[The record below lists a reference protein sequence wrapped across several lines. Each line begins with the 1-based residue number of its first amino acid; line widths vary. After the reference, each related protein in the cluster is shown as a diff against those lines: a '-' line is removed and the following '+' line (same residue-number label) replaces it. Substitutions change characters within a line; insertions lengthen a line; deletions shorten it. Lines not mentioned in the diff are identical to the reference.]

1 MRKRIPSYDWVCF
14 SCGKENSAGV
24 ARCSSCDCSAYL
36 QGEQIVTIDD
46 SKLSQSEKASSKR
59 WGWII
64 LFYLLGAP
72 VLLVLKSAAHSS
84 FWIWL
89 LFLGSGVLLAWFI
102 GQLEE
107 GRRDE

>member
-1 MRKRIPSYDWVCF
+1 M
-14 SCGKENSAGV
+14 GV

-36 QGEQIVTIDD
+36 QGKQIVAIDESRL
-46 SKLSQSEKASSKR
+46 SKSDKAGSKR

-64 LFYLLGAP
+64 LFYFLGAP
-72 VLLVLKSAAHSS
+72 VLWVLKSAVHSS

-107 GRRDE
+107 RRRDE